1 LKDDEMVNDADV
13 AEEMGFEKLCASG
26 NCNSMPSKQK
36 MQVKVHYDTSF
47 NADTS
52 DVNSYLDQMFTHVQ
66 SHFCQISLGT
76 QVHIEVLGSYTYHAD
91 QTWTAT
97 GDILGGSVKD
107 IAAAD
112 NSGAD
117 VQVFMCKD
125 SSFYGTVGIAWV
137 GTMCKTYYSGY
148 NANLNEKRQNV
159 LSSSSVVAHEM
170 GHNMGMLHDFDDV
183 HGGSNGPCDGTGIMS
198 YGSAPNVWSTCSRN
212 DFLALYN
219 EIVSS
224 SSLYWCLDDYPSAC
238 GGTPPGPTT
247 APPPTTAAPPPTGCG
262 SPQWA
267 TDQWCDDEN
276 NNADCN
282 WDGGACCNNDFGG
295 WDTYCSACQ
304 CLEPSTTTT
313 AAPTTTTTTTA
324 APTTTGTPSG
334 CGSPQWAEDQWCD
347 DENNNADCNWDG
359 GACCNN
365 AFGGWDTYCSDC
377 QCLDPNVEATTTTEA
392 PCVDIHPTWK
402 CEKRKNKGKCSK
414 NWVKKKCAKTCEEC

>member
-1 LKDDEMVNDADV
+1 MYILHKDGHLELVERAFKDSRVTSRTWRVPGSQRADGFHLKDDEMVNDDDV

-52 DVNSYLDQMFTHVQ
+52 DVTSYLDQMFTHVQ

-76 QVHIEVLGSYTYHAD
+76 QVHIEVIGGYTYHSD
-91 QTWTAT
+91 QSWTAD

-198 YGSAPNVWSTCSRN
+198 YGSAP
-212 DFLALYN
+212 
-219 EIVSS
+219 
-224 SSLYWCLDDYPSAC
+224 
-238 GGTPPGPTT
+238 PGPTT
-247 APPPTTAAPPPTGCG
+247 APPPTTAAPPPPTGCG

-295 WDTYCSACQ
+295 
-304 CLEPSTTTT
+304 
-313 AAPTTTTTTTA
+313 
-324 APTTTGTPSG
+324 
-334 CGSPQWAEDQWCD
+334 
-347 DENNNADCNWDG
+347 
-359 GACCNN
+359 
-365 AFGGWDTYCSDC
+365 
-377 QCLDPNVEATTTTEA
+377 
-392 PCVDIHPTWK
+392 
-402 CEKRKNKGKCSK
+402 
-414 NWVKKKCAKTCEEC
+414 